1 MLMLARICDHLG
13 HLGLRDFISK
23 DPTHSLP
30 LGMHL
35 QHNPG
40 SFRAVHRKEALQNV
54 NDELHGSIIV
64 IYQHYLIEGW
74 TLELRRR
81 LFDDQARSFPPSFT
95 VAHE

>member
-1 MLMLARICDHLG
+1 MLMLARIRDHLG

-23 DPTHSLP
+23 DPAYSFP

-40 SFRAVHRKEALQNV
+40 SFRAVHRKEALENV

-64 IYQHYLIEGW
+64 IYKHYLIEGW
-74 TLELRRR
+74 ALELRRR
-81 LFDDQARSFPPSFT
+81 LLDDQARSFPTSLI